1 MTASRSVGATSGA
14 GAVAVR
20 PLALAASDTSAAVS
34 ASSIVARRPAA
45 DSFTP
50 AAYTSARLA
59 AQIPAAGRTRS
70 RCRLMSRA
78 VDVGSTGTIH
88 APDRAQASQI
98 AMNAGQLRSTT

>member
-1 MTASRSVGATSGA
+1 MASW
-14 GAVAVR
+14 
-20 PLALAASDTSAAVS
+20 
-34 ASSIVARRPAA
+34 PAA

-70 RCRLMSRA
+70 SCRAMSRA